1 MKTSNTEMEKVINKI
16 YNNACKR
23 LIEDCE
29 SEMNEI
35 IETKSQEKFDSL
47 VKKVNRE
54 MIAAKE
60 ITPADV
66 EVYFDTWHIIARALN
81 DALVMQMQ
89 INANK

>member
-54 MIAAKE
+54 MISAKE

-66 EVYFDTWHIIARALN
+66 EVYFDTWHIISRALN